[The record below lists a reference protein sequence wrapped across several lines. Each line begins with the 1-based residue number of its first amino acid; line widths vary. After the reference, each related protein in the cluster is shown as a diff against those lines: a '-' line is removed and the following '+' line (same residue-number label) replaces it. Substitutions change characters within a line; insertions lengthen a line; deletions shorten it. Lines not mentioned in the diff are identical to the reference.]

1 MGERLSIP
9 LMPLAI
15 EIYIIGE
22 ICDISRITLFLIA
35 FYKNI
40 GNIVLRFV
48 IGYYFKIHRSLK
60 RRTWLG
66 NRWFA
71 ATQERQGYMADKTI
85 PRPVQPKRKKVKVLV
100 PLAKKKKVKHA
111 KETDPLA
118 LYLKQISRY
127 PLLTAEEEISIGAKI
142 QDARLQVRLL
152 DESRL
157 TSGLSDEAWANERT
171 QWERELIAIKNR
183 MISSNL
189 RLVVSIA
196 KNYQHRGLGLLD
208 LIDEGNIGLIEA
220 VERFDYTRGCRFS
233 TYGTW
238 WIRQAIIKSLADK
251 GRVIRIPIHML
262 NTIKKCYFVAKQLT
276 QDLGRDPYPEEL
288 AEKLGMEPKKVKE
301 IMKLSQETASL
312 DTTVDEDNVTHL
324 SDLIKDE
331 NVVEPFEEVFSM
343 ALQDTLGDVLKN
355 LSQREITIIKL
366 RYGLNGEGPRTL
378 EETGK
383 LLGITRERVRQIQEK
398 AIQKLKELQ
407 ELSAFQ
413 EES

>member
-1 MGERLSIP
+1 MNQVVLERSAPVKRIKKAKP
-9 LMPLAI
+9 LPL
-15 EIYIIGE
+15 
-22 ICDISRITLFLIA
+22 
-35 FYKNI
+35 
-40 GNIVLRFV
+40 
-48 IGYYFKIHRSLK
+48 
-60 RRTWLG
+60 
-66 NRWFA
+66 
-71 ATQERQGYMADKTI
+71 Q
-85 PRPVQPKRKKVKVLV
+85 KK
-100 PLAKKKKVKHA
+100 AKHQKLQ

-127 PLLTAEEEISIGAKI
+127 SLLSADEELELGHRIQSARNALAAFDSIAAGQDGGSADGSSADHRKARAQKEAE
-142 QDARLQVRLL
+142 LL
-152 DESRL
+152 
-157 TSGLSDEAWANERT
+157 AC
-171 QWERELIAIKNR
+171 KHK

-196 KNYQHRGLGLLD
+196 KNYQHRGLSLLD
-208 LIDEGNIGLIEA
+208 IIDEGNIGLIEA

-276 QDLGRDPYPEEL
+276 QDLGRDPHPEEL
-288 AEKLGMEPKKVKE
+288 ADKLGMDAKKVKE

-324 SDLIKDE
+324 ADLIKDE
-331 NVVEPFEEVFSM
+331 NAVEPFEEVFSM
-343 ALQDTLGDVLKN
+343 TLQETLDDVLKSLN
-355 LSQREITIIKL
+355 RREITIITL
-366 RYGLNGEGPRTL
+366 RFGLNGEGPLTL

-398 AIQKLKELQ
+398 AIQKLRELQ
-407 ELSAFQ
+407 RLNEYQ
-413 EES
+413 EVN

>member
-1 MGERLSIP
+1 MRKEGSMTENRS
-9 LMPLAI
+9 
-15 EIYIIGE
+15 
-22 ICDISRITLFLIA
+22 SRPA
-35 FYKNI
+35 Q
-40 GNIVLRFV
+40 
-48 IGYYFKIHRSLK
+48 S
-60 RRTWLG
+60 
-66 NRWFA
+66 
-71 ATQERQGYMADKTI
+71 
-85 PRPVQPKRKKVKVLV
+85 
-100 PLAKKKKVKHA
+100 KKKVPVALPVAKKRKAKHV

-127 PLLTAEEEISIGAKI
+127 ALLSAEEEIRIGSEI
-142 QDARLQVRLL
+142 QRLRAVVTGSVADSDAA
-152 DESRL
+152 
-157 TSGLSDEAWANERT
+157 EAAR
-171 QWERELIAIKNR
+171 RELIDVKNR

-196 KNYQHRGLGLLD
+196 KNYQHRGLSLLD

-276 QDLGRDPYPEEL
+276 QELGRDPRPEEL
-288 AEKLGMEPKKVKE
+288 AEKLGMEPKRVKE

-324 SDLIKDE
+324 SDLIKDD
-331 NVVEPFEEVFSM
+331 NVVEPFEDVFSM
-343 ALQDTLGDVLKN
+343 TLQETMNDVLKN
-355 LSQREITIIKL
+355 LSQREITIIQL

-398 AIQKLKELQ
+398 AIQKLRELQ
-407 ELSAFQ
+407 ELSEYQ
-413 EES
+413 NSR

>member
-1 MGERLSIP
+1 MSDG
-9 LMPLAI
+9 
-15 EIYIIGE
+15 
-22 ICDISRITLFLIA
+22 A
-35 FYKNI
+35 F
-40 GNIVLRFV
+40 
-48 IGYYFKIHRSLK
+48 
-60 RRTWLG
+60 
-66 NRWFA
+66 
-71 ATQERQGYMADKTI
+71 
-85 PRPVQPKRKKVKVLV
+85 PRPVQPKRKKTKITI
-100 PLAKKKKVKHA
+100 PPAKRKKPKHA

-127 PLLTAEEEISIGAKI
+127 PLLIAEEEISIGERI
-142 QDARLQVRLL
+142 QKARARVKELDEVRLVGDL
-152 DESRL
+152 
-157 TSGLSDEAWANERT
+157 NEVSWTEERARF
-171 QWERELIAIKNR
+171 ERELVGAKNR

-196 KNYQHRGLGLLD
+196 KNYQHRGLSLLD

-276 QDLGRDPYPEEL
+276 QELGRDPNPEEL
-288 AEKLGMEPKKVKE
+288 AEKLGMEAKKVKE

-312 DTTVDEDNVTHL
+312 DTTVDEDNITHL

-343 ALQDTLGDVLKN
+343 TLQETLGDVLKN

-407 ELSAFQ
+407 ELSEYQ
-413 EES
+413 GNT

>member
-1 MGERLSIP
+1 VAAFKLDSRVFAG
-9 LMPLAI
+9 
-15 EIYIIGE
+15 IGRVHTGKAGSMTE
-22 ICDISRITLFLIA
+22 GTS
-35 FYKNI
+35 
-40 GNIVLRFV
+40 
-48 IGYYFKIHRSLK
+48 
-60 RRTWLG
+60 
-66 NRWFA
+66 
-71 ATQERQGYMADKTI
+71 
-85 PRPVQPKRKKVKVLV
+85 PRPVQPKKKAKLAL
-100 PLAKKKKVKHA
+100 PLAKKKKTKHP

-127 PLLTAEEEISIGAKI
+127 PLLTAEDEMQIGENIQALRAHVSEFGAGGSEREAK
-142 QDARLQVRLL
+142 Q
-152 DESRL
+152 
-157 TSGLSDEAWANERT
+157 
-171 QWERELIAIKNR
+171 RELIAVKNR

-220 VERFDYTRGCRFS
+220 VERFDYKRGCRFS

-276 QDLGRDPYPEEL
+276 QELGRDPRPEEL
-288 AEKLGMEPKKVKE
+288 AEKLGMEAKKVKE

-324 SDLIKDE
+324 SDLIKDDSI
-331 NVVEPFEEVFSM
+331 VEPFEEVFSM
-343 ALQDTLGDVLKN
+343 TLQDTLADVLKN

-366 RYGLNGEGPRTL
+366 RFGLNGEGPRTL

-398 AIQKLKELQ
+398 AIHKLKELQ
-407 ELSAFQ
+407 ELSEYRADF
-413 EES
+413 

>member
-1 MGERLSIP
+1 MSEG
-9 LMPLAI
+9 
-15 EIYIIGE
+15 
-22 ICDISRITLFLIA
+22 A
-35 FYKNI
+35 FPT
-40 GNIVLRFV
+40 
-48 IGYYFKIHRSLK
+48 
-60 RRTWLG
+60 RT
-66 NRWFA
+66 
-71 ATQERQGYMADKTI
+71 
-85 PRPVQPKRKKVKVLV
+85 VV
-100 PLAKKKKVKHA
+100 KKKRSFPACHIRKHR
-111 KETDPLA
+111 KPKHPRETDPLA

-127 PLLTAEEEISIGAKI
+127 PLLTAEEELSLGERIVRSREAVRKI
-142 QDARLQVRLL
+142 DEEERLDALPPQRF
-152 DESRL
+152 
-157 TSGLSDEAWANERT
+157 AMRT
-171 QWERELIAIKNR
+171 AADRELVDSKNR

-196 KNYQHRGLGLLD
+196 KNYQHRGLSLLD

-262 NTIKKCYFVAKQLT
+262 NTIKKCFFVAKQLT
-276 QDLGRDPYPEEL
+276 QELGRDPNPEEL
-288 AEKLGMEPKKVKE
+288 AQKLGMESRKVKE

-331 NVVEPFEEVFSM
+331 ASAEPFEAVF
-343 ALQDTLGDVLKN
+343 AITLQDTLGSVLRYLN
-355 LSQREITIIKL
+355 QREMTIITL

-407 ELSAFQ
+407 QLSDYQ
-413 EES
+413 V